1 MNDVQLG
8 KTWAAFKDWMN
19 KLWTSEHVSQDEK
32 DLWTPMTG
40 EKKTGVDAGV
50 YGQTSIDDDY
60 IYKCVKTGEVG
71 EAVWKRSVL
80 FQT

>member
-8 KTWAAFKDWMN
+8 KTWALFKIWMN
-19 KLWTSEHVSQDEK
+19 RLWTSEHVSQDEK
-32 DLWTPMTG
+32 NLWTPMDG

-50 YGQTSIDDDY
+50 YGQISITDDY
-60 IYKCVKTGEVG
+60 IYVCVQTGVAG
-71 EAVWKRSVL
+71 VAIWKRSVL